1 MLVPSDEGSEFPAV
15 PVCEGL
21 LVVPEAEGSP
31 AVFDIWG
38 SAVDSGGGE
47 SSTVTVCGVEGSLL
61 SGTVGLFA
69 TLLGQHSTSFG
80 PGQ

>member
-1 MLVPSDEGSEFPAV
+1 MLAPSCEGSEFPTV

-21 LVVPEAEGSP
+21 LVAPEAGGSP
-31 AVFDIWG
+31 AVFDVWG

-61 SGTVGLFA
+61 AGTVALFA
-69 TLLGQHSTSFG
+69 TLLRQHSTSFG